1 MNLVEKIKQHWKV
14 ILICL
19 LAMMWMSKCTTGC
32 SQERTINSL
41 KTELHQKD
49 SVITVLNDKCDS
61 LETANVILNVKYDS
75 EKSHNA
81 DISNISKM
89 SIDELRVKVQTLTDE
104 IKKLTGEIKKRTD
117 ENNRLKNLVNG
128 LTKENSILRSQLDT
142 TIRK

>member
-49 SVITVLNDKCDS
+49 SINTAKDSIIREMGFALDKNNAL
-61 LETANVILNVKYDS
+61 LESA
-75 EKSHNA
+75 ESHNINFTSMA
-81 DISNISKM
+81 SS
-89 SIDELRVKVQTLTDE
+89 SQAELLKKIYNLTE
-104 IKKLTGEIKKRTD
+104 ENTKLKEENKRQKILIKGLSD
-117 ENNRLKNLVNG
+117 ENIILRTQVD
-128 LTKENSILRSQLDT
+128 SILR
-142 TIRK
+142 K

>member
-32 SQERTINSL
+32 SQERTINTL

-49 SVITVLNDKCDS
+49 SVNTVLNAKCDS
-61 LETANVILNVKYDS
+61 LKTENTILNVKYDS

-89 SIDELRVKVQTLTDE
+89 SIDELRVKVHTLTAE
-104 IKKLTGEIKKRTD
+104 NNKLKE
-117 ENNRLKNLVNG
+117 ENNRLGNLVNG
-128 LTKENSILRSQLDT
+128 LTKENQILRTQLDT
-142 TIRK
+142 TLRK